1 MDTRSDQMNQ
11 GENVDDPEVIRARI
25 EETRANMS
33 ETVDHIQERLSP
45 DHLKQQVQ
53 ETVRDATIGRVEQM
67 ADTATRKARNW
78 RSNMVETIKQNP
90 VPAALAGFGLAWL
103 FMAGT
108 GDEEDVSTYYTTRG
122 YSRSPG
128 TYRYAGG
135 EQYREA
141 DRLHEAQRKVGDTAR
156 HLQEEAS
163 QVTQQARDQ
172 AEQVAHQAQQQ
183 VEEWRDEAEYQM
195 QRAKSGFQQMLVENP
210 LAVGAAA
217 IAIGAAVGLAIPNTE
232 QENELMGQTRDRLVD
247 QAQSTAQETMQ
258 KVRSVAEKATTAAE
272 EEAMREAE
280 RQDLPKPSGRPLRE
294 DTQL

>member
-1 MDTRSDQMNQ
+1 MDTRASQMSHS
-11 GENVDDPEVIRARI
+11 ENVDDPEVIRNRI

-53 ETVRDATIGRVEQM
+53 ESVREATIGRVEQM

-78 RSNMVETIKQNP
+78 RSNMVETVKQNP

-103 FMAGT
+103 FMSGS
-108 GDEEDVSTYYTTRG
+108 GDEADVNRYYTTRG

-128 TYRYAGG
+128 TYRYGG
-135 EQYREA
+135 QEQYRES

-156 HLQEEAS
+156 HLQEEAG
-163 QVTQQARDQ
+163 QVTQQAREQ

-183 VEEWRDEAEYQM
+183 VEELRDEAQYQM
-195 QRAKSGFQQMLVENP
+195 QRAKSGFQQMLTENP

-217 IAIGAAVGLAIPNTE
+217 IAIGAAVGLALPTTE
-232 QENELMGQTRDRLVD
+232 QENELMGETRDRLVD

-280 RQDLPKPSGRPLRE
+280 RQDLPKPSGKPLRE

>member
-1 MDTRSDQMNQ
+1 MDTRSNQMNQ

-78 RSNMVETIKQNP
+78 RSNMVETIKHNP

-108 GDEEDVSTYYTTRG
+108 GDDEDVNRYYTTPG
-122 YSRSPG
+122 YARSPG
-128 TYRYAGG
+128 TYRYGG
-135 EQYREA
+135 QEQYRES
-141 DRLHEAQRKVGDTAR
+141 DRLHEAQRKAGDTVR
-156 HLQEEAS
+156 HLQDEAS

-172 AEQVAHQAQQQ
+172 AEQVAHQAQQH
-183 VEEWRDEAEYQM
+183 VEEWRDEAEYQI
-195 QRAKSGFQQMLVENP
+195 QRAKSGFEQMLVENP

-217 IAIGAAVGLAIPNTE
+217 IAIGAAVGLAIPNTA
-232 QENELMGQTRDRLVD
+232 QENELMGETRDRLVD
-247 QAQSTAQETMQ
+247 QAQSTAQETMD
-258 KVRSVAEKATTAAE
+258 KVRTVAEKATTAAE
-272 EEAMREAE
+272 EEALREAE
-280 RQDLPKPSGRPLRE
+280 RQDLPKPSGTPLRE
-294 DTQL
+294 ETQF